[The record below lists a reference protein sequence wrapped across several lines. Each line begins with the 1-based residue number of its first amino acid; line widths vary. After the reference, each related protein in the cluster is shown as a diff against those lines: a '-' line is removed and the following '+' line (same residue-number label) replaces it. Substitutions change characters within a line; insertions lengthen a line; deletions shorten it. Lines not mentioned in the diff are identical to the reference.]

1 MSVSPSSIY
10 EKELT
15 LLHKAVEQAEQKR
28 KDLIVSP
35 IIIKIFDILEQ
46 FLRSKKLVCYGG
58 TAINNILPTKD
69 QFYNKEI
76 ELPDYDFFTHNAI
89 DDAKEL
95 ADIYYSNGFDEVEAK
110 AGVHVGTYKVFVNFI
125 PIADI
130 TQLPTNLFKALQK
143 NAIIVNGIYYA
154 PPNYLRMA
162 AYLELSRPDG
172 DVSRWEKVWKRL
184 NLLNKNYPIDQT
196 QCNIRKLI
204 NDFNN
209 IVLFKNKTI
218 NNIIINTVI
227 KNGLI
232 FFGIYALF
240 AYSRYSTFK
249 FPTSY
254 FKQPFFDV
262 LAINPANI
270 AEQLKNNL
278 EKANITK
285 INIIKHKG
293 VGEIISDHYEI
304 QVDKQPIIF
313 IYEPLAC
320 HSYNET
326 IINNK
331 IVNIA
336 SIDTILSFYLAFI
349 YINKPYY
356 NTNRLLCMAQY
367 LLILQSNNRLKQ
379 KGILKPFSTICY
391 GKQHSLETIRAE
403 KAFLY
408 NELKAKPCSKEYQK
422 YFLRYIPAQPSE
434 CYKKNKKKTQK
445 KKTQKKTQ
453 KKKNKKNNK
462 KKKTNKH

>member
-28 KDLIVSP
+28 KDLIISP

-204 NDFNN
+204 NDFNDF
-209 IVLFKNKTI
+209 VLFKNKTI
-218 NNIIINTVI
+218 NNIIINKVI
-227 KNGLI
+227 KMVL
-232 FFGIYALF
+232 
-240 AYSRYSTFK
+240 
-249 FPTSY
+249 Y
-254 FKQPFFDV
+254 FWYMY
-262 LAINPANI
+262 
-270 AEQLKNNL
+270 
-278 EKANITK
+278 T
-285 INIIKHKG
+285 
-293 VGEIISDHYEI
+293 
-304 QVDKQPIIF
+304 
-313 IYEPLAC
+313 
-320 HSYNET
+320 
-326 IINNK
+326 
-331 IVNIA
+331 
-336 SIDTILSFYLAFI
+336 
-349 YINKPYY
+349 
-356 NTNRLLCMAQY
+356 
-367 LLILQSNNRLKQ
+367 
-379 KGILKPFSTICY
+379 
-391 GKQHSLETIRAE
+391 
-403 KAFLY
+403 
-408 NELKAKPCSKEYQK
+408 
-422 YFLRYIPAQPSE
+422 LRI
-434 CYKKNKKKTQK
+434 
-445 KKTQKKTQ
+445 
-453 KKKNKKNNK
+453 
-462 KKKTNKH
+462 